1 MNAMM
6 ALNSTDKDGLPTA
19 LKLLPERAQAT

>member
-6 ALNSTDKDGLPTA
+6 ALNSTEKDGLPTA
-19 LKLLPERAQAT
+19 LKLSPERVQAT